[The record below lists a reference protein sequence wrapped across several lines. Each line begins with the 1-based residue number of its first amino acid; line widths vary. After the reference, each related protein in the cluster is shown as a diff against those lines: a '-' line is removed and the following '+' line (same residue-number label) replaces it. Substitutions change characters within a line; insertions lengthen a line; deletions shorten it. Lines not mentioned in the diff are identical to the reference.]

1 MRAMTMLDKAELQY
15 SDLMK
20 KKTTVETD
28 KEKIKKVLF
37 FTLRLLSVHN
47 IQVTLHI
54 PLHVGH
60 RRA

>member
-37 FTLRLLSVHN
+37 FTLRLSIHN
-47 IQVTLHI
+47 IQVTLNV